1 MKQVLASLGLV
12 AMLGMTGCAP
22 LDGYF
27 SRVFVGMG
35 SIGGSWS
42 GPIAGV
48 PNDSVTVQRVRAG
61 GGAGGVE
68 RVLPE
73 EGDVWPAEEG
83 PRATLANPDEALR
96 GIPTYR
102 PGAETNTPLP
112 APATAPRRA
121 ARGSGAAF
129 EPPPDWQPPAQPV
142 PSGVPA
148 TQAAPRQPLPGST
161 VNAGGANRTIT
172 GSTGGVSTTV
182 GPSGQSGVLLGR
194 PGEVQILQE
203 PGRPA
208 QQILPR
214 P

>member
-12 AMLGMTGCAP
+12 ASLGMTACAP
-22 LDGYF
+22 PDGYF
-27 SRVFVGMG
+27 SRVFAGT
-35 SIGGSWS
+35 SSLGGSWS
-42 GPIAGV
+42 GPVTTV
-48 PNDSVTVQRVRAG
+48 PSDSVTVQRVRAG
-61 GGAGGVE
+61 GGSGGMDPV
-68 RVLPE
+68 RPE
-73 EGDVWPAEEG
+73 EGNVWPAAEG

-102 PGAETNTPLP
+102 PGSEINTPLP
-112 APATAPRRA
+112 APATSLGRP

-129 EPPPDWQPPAQPV
+129 EPPPGWQPPARPE
-142 PSGVPA
+142 PSGVPP
-148 TQAAPRQPLPGST
+148 TQTEPRRPLPGST
-161 VNAGGANRTIT
+161 VGTGGANRTIT
-172 GSTGGVSTTV
+172 GTSGSVSTTV
-182 GPSGQSGVLLGR
+182 GPSGQPGVLLGR